1 RPGIANWASR
11 CKIDVDGHRCAAFA
25 GGARQPP
32 QGCQSPESRSPSSPA
47 PTTGRTRLAIGKNE
61 TEPPAKEDYMKT
73 IGESQKSGTDPRRD
87 DAIEAKF
94 HSGPPAIY
102 TLTIAGVLWASVE
115 WSPSRRR
122 WCIEDGIGRCLAHV
136 EHIHGEDVDAAAAVR
151 LAVAMIR
158 DGRMP
163 TPEEA
168 HEALQRRQPQLFT
181 QGLFSVAD
189 NLVRMALDMRDRHV
203 LIPNSDKRGR

>member
-1 RPGIANWASR
+1 MKAS
-11 CKIDVDGHRCAAFA
+11 
-25 GGARQPP
+25 
-32 QGCQSPESRSPSSPA
+32 
-47 PTTGRTRLAIGKNE
+47 
-61 TEPPAKEDYMKT
+61 
-73 IGESQKSGTDPRRD
+73 GESQKSATDPRRD
-87 DAIEAKF
+87 GVIEVKF

-158 DGRMP
+158 DGQMP

-168 HEALQRRQPQLFT
+168 HEALQCRRPQPFT
-181 QGLFSVAD
+181 EGLFSVAD
-189 NLVRMALDMRDRHV
+189 NLVRMALDMRDRRV
-203 LIPNSDKRGR
+203 LIRHSDQRRR